1 MKGQHGIETVLI
13 CILAFCGLIL
23 GEHSSAFGERYIRH
37 GSCSINF
44 LAGNFRI
51 ILLGTSIIWGRLT

>member
-23 GEHSSAFGERYIRH
+23 GEHSSAFGGRYIRH

-44 LAGNFRI
+44 LDE
-51 ILLGTSIIWGRLT
+51 ILELFY